1 MYGQTFTDALGI
13 KLTER
18 TKKPRTHGIT
28 MIIDVGHTW
37 REVSDVLEAYG
48 AFIDVVKIADP
59 NITQPL
65 SEIAKK
71 VGLLRAHNVEAQPGG
86 IFIEIARWQNKLHE
100 VLTKLREIGFTQ
112 IEVSSTATAL
122 GDMSEEEKVIR
133 LARDLGF
140 IVYGEVGKKFS
151 EGDKTRKGDA
161 TIDVEETISEMR
173 SCLSAGAEHVYWE
186 GHLLRRVM
194 GETPSQ
200 ILERQSSFEPIFERI
215 DREIGAQHIVFEV
228 SAMVPYV
235 TRRSMQ
241 FWLVRMFGPNVNIG
255 NVQLHEVGYLEATR
269 HGTLPIF
276 GFGPAGDHPWINSL
290 AKHDGKEGE
299 KWWQEF
305 PAYRTAE
312 FLEKPSEKS

>member
-1 MYGQTFTDALGI
+1 MYSQSFSDGLGI
-13 KLTER
+13 KLTKRKE
-18 TKKPRTHGIT
+18 KPRKNGIT
-28 MIIDVGHTW
+28 MVIDVGHTW

-48 AFIDVVKIADP
+48 DYIDAIKVAGE
-59 NITQPL
+59 NLAQPL
-65 SEIAKK
+65 SEIKKK
-71 VGLLRAHNVEAQPGG
+71 VALLRAHNIEAQPGG
-86 IFIEIARWQNKLHE
+86 IIIEVARWQKKIHE

-112 IEVSSTATAL
+112 IEVSSSATAL

-161 TIDVEETISEMR
+161 EVDVDETIVEME

-186 GHLLRRVM
+186 GHLLRRLM
-194 GETPSQ
+194 GETPRQ
-200 ILERQSSFEPIFERI
+200 ILERRESFEPIFERI
-215 DREIGAQHIVFEV
+215 DRKIGAQHIVFEV

-241 FWLVRMFGPNVNIG
+241 FWLIRMFGPNVNIG
-255 NVQLHEVGYLEATR
+255 NVQLHEVGILEHTR
-269 HGTLPIF
+269 QGIYPVF

-299 KWWQEF
+299 KWWREF
-305 PAYRTAE
+305 PATRTAE
-312 FLEKPSEKS
+312 MLEKPS